1 MKGCKDFKS
10 YVMRIVIIDDEESV
24 RRSLSKIILQ
34 ELDDAEIVAE
44 AGDVQT
50 GVDVL
55 KNYSPDLLLLD
66 IQLPDGTGFDLL
78 GKVNQFDFKLI
89 FITAFEEYAIKAF
102 KFSALDYLL
111 KPFDPDEVS
120 KALARVKEA
129 IDLEDTQLKLNA
141 FLSNIQNISSEV
153 KKIVLRTSESIHL
166 VNVQDIMHCQSDG
179 NYTNIY
185 LHGGKKL
192 IVSRTLKE
200 FEQMLEPYGFFRLH
214 QSHLMNLNY
223 LDHFNREREHVVLKN
238 DTSLPVSSRKK
249 DQLLK
254 IFKDL

>member
-1 MKGCKDFKS
+1 
-10 YVMRIVIIDDEESV
+10 
-24 RRSLSKIILQ
+24 
-34 ELDDAEIVAE
+34 
-44 AGDVQT
+44 
-50 GVDVL
+50 VDVL

-78 GKVNQFDFKLI
+78 GEVNQFNFKLI

-141 FLSNIQNISSEV
+141 FLSNIQNISSEA

-223 LDHFNREREHVVLKN
+223 LDHFNREREHVVLK
-238 DTSLPVSSRKK
+238 DETSLPVSSRKK

>member
-1 MKGCKDFKS
+1 
-10 YVMRIVIIDDEESV
+10 
-24 RRSLSKIILQ
+24 
-34 ELDDAEIVAE
+34 
-44 AGDVQT
+44 
-50 GVDVL
+50 L

-78 GKVNQFDFKLI
+78 GEVNQFNFKLI

-141 FLSNIQNISSEV
+141 FLSNMQNISSEA

-185 LHGGKKL
+185 LDGSKKL

-223 LDHFNREREHVVLKN
+223 LDHFNREREHVVLK
-238 DTSLPVSSRKK
+238 DLTSLPVSSRKK

>member
-1 MKGCKDFKS
+1 
-10 YVMRIVIIDDEESV
+10 MRIVIIDDEESV

-34 ELDDAEIVAE
+34 EFDDAEIVAE

-50 GVDVL
+50 GLDVL
-55 KNYSPDLLLLD
+55 KKYNPDLLMLD

-78 GKVNQFDFKLI
+78 EKVNQYNFKLI

-111 KPFDPDEVS
+111 KPFDPDEVR
-120 KALARVKEA
+120 KALARVKETL
-129 IDLEDTQLKLNA
+129 DFEDTQLKLNA
-141 FLSNIQNISSEV
+141 FLSNIQNISNEV

-185 LHGGKKL
+185 LQGGKKL

-223 LDHFNREREHVVLKN
+223 LDHFNREREHVVLRN

>member
-1 MKGCKDFKS
+1 
-10 YVMRIVIIDDEESV
+10 MRIVIIDDEESV

-34 ELDDAEIVAE
+34 EFDDAEIVAE

-50 GVDVL
+50 GLDVL
-55 KNYSPDLLLLD
+55 KKYNPDLLMLD

-78 GKVNQFDFKLI
+78 EKVNQYNFKLI

-111 KPFDPDEVS
+111 KPFDPDEVR
-120 KALARVKEA
+120 KALARVKETL
-129 IDLEDTQLKLNA
+129 DFEDTQLKLNA
-141 FLSNIQNISSEV
+141 FLSNIQNISNEV

-223 LDHFNREREHVVLKN
+223 LDHFNREREHVVLRN